1 MKNTSRVAERKV
13 FERLLGEGQ
22 SAGSAAAKVGIANST
37 GYKWARSIAQTVQ
50 PVQKPAQKPP
60 QFARLVPHGQISP
73 RIEIEVSG
81 AILRVDAGI
90 DAHVL
95 ARLVTALRSVS

>member
-50 PVQKPAQKPP
+50 PAKKPP
-60 QFARLVPHGQISP
+60 QFARLVPKGQISP
-73 RIEIEVSG
+73 RIEVEVSG

-95 ARLVTALRSVS
+95 ARLVTALRNVS

>member
-22 SAGSAAAKVGIANST
+22 SAGSAAAKVGIASST
-37 GYKWARSIAQTVQ
+37 GYKWARSIVQTVQ
-50 PVQKPAQKPP
+50 PAQKPP
-60 QFARLVPHGQISP
+60 QFARLVPKGQISP

-81 AILRVDAGI
+81 TILRVDAEI
-90 DAHVL
+90 DVHVL
-95 ARLVTALRSVS
+95 ARLVTALRRVS